1 MKILF
6 IYPPKNT
13 EVLVP
18 ANFEPLGL
26 EILANT
32 VISHEVKII
41 DLRFEPIS
49 ILNKVLSYDTPDI
62 IGISVNNTIDVNQS
76 KRILN
81 YIKSSNPK
89 IITIVG
95 GNHPTLAPDDFY
107 TSYVDAIFIGWAEKS
122 LPKYVD
128 FLESNRENNL
138 IPGIIQLRNGHPI
151 HSKYTFS
158 NLESDDIPIPNRN
171 IVRKY
176 RNFYKNEL
184 RRKYALVN
192 TTRGCP
198 YRCSFCAC
206 WKAAN
211 SRYLV
216 RSAEDVFRE
225 IVNIPLDV
233 SYIFFADDNTFFDV
247 SRAQKLHELIKKSG
261 LTKKYTGY
269 CRSDTIVKY
278 PDLFSNWKEIGL
290 DNLTIGFEA
299 VNNQKLKDLN
309 KNNQVEI
316 NQKAVEILNDFHIN
330 FTSYFLIDPN
340 FEKQDFQEIQN
351 YVDHLN
357 LIKPRFVILTPL
369 PGTYLFEQQKKSIK
383 LSYDSFDFMHWV
395 VPTKLKPKEF
405 FNSFKKLYYTSYS
418 YGRYFKAISHNLF
431 MKFKRVKNKECRLD
445 HISLLELILLRIM
458 ALPLKRKLYRQY
470 FVSKYFC

>member
-6 IYPPKNT
+6 IYPPKNA

-49 ILNKVLSYDTPDI
+49 IVDKALSYDTPDI

-151 HSKYTFS
+151 NSKYTFS

-206 WKAAN
+206 WK
-211 SRYLV
+211 
-216 RSAEDVFRE
+216 
-225 IVNIPLDV
+225 
-233 SYIFFADDNTFFDV
+233 
-247 SRAQKLHELIKKSG
+247 H
-261 LTKKYTGY
+261 
-269 CRSDTIVKY
+269 
-278 PDLFSNWKEIGL
+278 
-290 DNLTIGFEA
+290 
-299 VNNQKLKDLN
+299 
-309 KNNQVEI
+309 KNYMN
-316 NQKAVEILNDFHIN
+316 
-330 FTSYFLIDPN
+330 
-340 FEKQDFQEIQN
+340 
-351 YVDHLN
+351 
-357 LIKPRFVILTPL
+357 
-369 PGTYLFEQQKKSIK
+369 
-383 LSYDSFDFMHWV
+383 
-395 VPTKLKPKEF
+395 
-405 FNSFKKLYYTSYS
+405 
-418 YGRYFKAISHNLF
+418 
-431 MKFKRVKNKECRLD
+431 
-445 HISLLELILLRIM
+445 
-458 ALPLKRKLYRQY
+458 
-470 FVSKYFC
+470 